1 MAIVVFPQDLGWRTG
16 RRRAWARLCHGE
28 PGRLVGS
35 VEGRSPDMDMA
46 PSSSRLSA
54 IHALALALAEADQLE
69 LEAGEWICPALAVF
83 FAVVFAV
90 VDRWP
95 R

>member
-1 MAIVVFPQDLGWRTG
+1 
-16 RRRAWARLCHGE
+16 
-28 PGRLVGS
+28 
-35 VEGRSPDMDMA
+35 MDMA

-54 IHALALALAEADQLE
+54 IHALALAEADQLE